1 MCLKLAPPVGR
12 WTAPRAIMITTSGFF
27 SDAIF
32 FFALLNLFYANQAS
46 GLLDHD
52 CASMD
57 NLSVTHWRGEALT
70 PALRFFFLSPRK

>member
-1 MCLKLAPPVGR
+1 M
-12 WTAPRAIMITTSGFF
+12 TTTSHFF

-52 CASMD
+52 CAGMN
-57 NLSVTHWRGEALT
+57 NLSVTRWRAEALT
-70 PALRFFFLSPRK
+70 SALRLLFLSHRTKVRW

>member
-1 MCLKLAPPVGR
+1 M
-12 WTAPRAIMITTSGFF
+12 TTTSHFF

-52 CASMD
+52 CAGMN
-57 NLSVTHWRGEALT
+57 NLSVTQWRGEDLT
-70 PALRFFFLSPRK
+70 PALAVLLPVSSEVN